1 MHASFASSPSRELCH
16 QARDLQSEF
25 GLSLNRDQVNRL
37 GGYLDVLRKWQERVN
52 LISEPSPERLLRL
65 HFLESFWLAEH
76 FLEDRSVLTDLGSGA
91 GFPGLAA
98 KLYRPMLTVSLV
110 EKNAKKVLFLEE
122 VTRRLKL
129 RGVSIF
135 SRRWEEYEAWQPG
148 GIVSIRALKVSPELL
163 ERLAAQRQTVL
174 LLHTSYVPKQW
185 NKWRVINPLRVPG
198 SRQRVATQLAC
209 LGTKILRG

>member
-1 MHASFASSPSRELCH
+1 MHASFASSSVRELCR

-25 GLSLNRDQVNRL
+25 GLSLNREQVSRL
-37 GGYLDVLRKWQERVN
+37 GSYLEVLRKWQERVN

-65 HFLESFWLAEH
+65 HFLESFWLSEH

-98 KLYRPMLTVSLV
+98 KLYRPLLTVSLV

-129 RGVSIF
+129 RGVSVF
-135 SRRWEEYEAWQPG
+135 SRRWEEYEAWQTG

-163 ERLAAQRQTVL
+163 ERLAAQGQSVL
-174 LLHTSYVPKQW
+174 LLHTSDVPQQW
-185 NKWRVINPLRVPG
+185 NKWSIINQLRIPG

-209 LGTKILRG
+209 LGTKILRS

>member
-1 MHASFASSPSRELCH
+1 MNASFASSSVRELCH
-16 QARDLQSEF
+16 RARDLQSEF
-25 GLSLNRDQVNRL
+25 GLSLNREQVSRL
-37 GGYLDVLRKWQERVN
+37 GSYLDILSKWQKRVN

-76 FLEDRSVLTDLGSGA
+76 FLEDRSVLIDLGSGA

-98 KLYRPMLTVSLV
+98 KVYRPLLTVSLV
-110 EKNAKKVLFLEE
+110 EKNAKKILFLEE

-135 SRRWEEYEAWQPG
+135 SHRWEEYEAWQKG

-163 ERLAAQRQTVL
+163 KRLAAQRQSVL
-174 LLHTSYVPKQW
+174 LLHTSHLPQQW
-185 NKWRVINPLRVPG
+185 NKWLIISQLQVPG
-198 SRQRVATQLAC
+198 SRRRVATQLAAPA
-209 LGTKILRG
+209 LNS

>member
-1 MHASFASSPSRELCH
+1 MPASFVSPSVRELCR

-25 GLSLNRDQVNRL
+25 GLSLNREQVNRL
-37 GGYLDVLRKWQERVN
+37 GGYLEVLRKWQARVN

-98 KLYRPMLTVSLV
+98 KLYRPLLTVSLV
-110 EKNAKKVLFLEE
+110 EKNTKKVLFLEE

-135 SRRWEEYEAWQPG
+135 SRRWEEYEAWQTG

-163 ERLAAQRQTVL
+163 ERLAAQGQSVL
-174 LLHTSYVPKQW
+174 LLHTSNVPQQW
-185 NKWRVINPLRVPG
+185 NKWRVINQLRVPG
-198 SRQRVATQLAC
+198 SRERMATRLAC
-209 LGTKILRG
+209 RGTQILRG

>member
-1 MHASFASSPSRELCH
+1 MHASFASSSVRELCR

-98 KLYRPMLTVSLV
+98 KLYRPLLTVSLV

-129 RGVSIF
+129 RGVSVF
-135 SRRWEEYEAWQPG
+135 SRRWEEYEAWQTG

-163 ERLAAQRQTVL
+163 ERLAAQGQSVL
-174 LLHTSYVPKQW
+174 LLHTSDVPKQW
-185 NKWRVINPLRVPG
+185 NKWRVINQLRVPG